1 MWGRLFLSAVLVVLI
16 IVWLVAIYLM
26 IVDPRT
32 VLQKWQR
39 GLWSTDE
46 IEAVND
52 LPQRPKLGPFSPALR
67 FGGGASNQAGALS
80 L

>member
-46 IEAVND
+46 IEAPFFVAPVRCD
-52 LPQRPKLGPFSPALR
+52 L
-67 FGGGASNQAGALS
+67 ASNQAGALS

>member
-1 MWGRLFLSAVLVVLI
+1 MWGRLFLSAVVVVLI

-39 GLWSTDE
+39 GLWSTAHT
-46 IEAVND
+46 IR
-52 LPQRPKLGPFSPALR
+52 LSRRRSPLLG
-67 FGGGASNQAGALS
+67 
-80 L
+80 